1 MASQN
6 FKPRLPVPE
15 EKRSLKTT
23 LFFETFS
30 LLAATVLLMGIA
42 TFFFARQELM
52 TRAISGLQSAAY
64 ARERSLESVLSK
76 QRLQLSVLAKDSS
89 LAGMSSITELVGFR
103 SLLTIDK
110 SGRTKII
117 AGVKKG
123 QSLDPAI
130 VREISDLSHT
140 TFRPIFSEQGWNS
153 YLLSSPQKNARG
165 VRTGTLVAI
174 FDPADIKSRLFDT
187 NSMQPGSE
195 VLLASI
201 QNEHLTMLHSDGQN
215 NAVPIETEGDN
226 QILLVKRALGVEQGI
241 EETVDY
247 AGIPVLS
254 VYRTMP
260 SIGWTVIVQMDR
272 YEILK
277 PILRLAV
284 NVIGIGLMLI
294 CLLSLSTFTLA
305 KRIIEPLIDLVRK
318 LNGLET
324 VHWRFQRSI
333 FTGNELESVDK
344 AAQELTGRLRE
355 SYDHLENLVHK
366 RTEALRKENAQNAA
380 ILENIEYGLLMTD
393 PLGTIVFTNRAAEL
407 LAAVAAGQLL
417 GKKIADA
424 LPLVDRQHHPIA
436 PEEHPIM
443 LVLRTKKNFSPTIDP
458 EFSSLRKDGTST
470 AIHLRATP
478 ILRGQE
484 CLGAVVVV
492 RDTTE
497 ERHINRVKSEFI
509 TLVSHQLRTP
519 LSSIRWYLE
528 MLLDTNEATPFTTEQ
543 HECIDEISTSNSRM
557 THLVNALLNVS
568 RLELETPEAKIE
580 TVALP
585 SLLAEVTDCFK
596 LEFKRK
602 KMNIKIDADTQ
613 HLLNP
618 ETDRALLQLIVENLM
633 SNAIKYGREETNLSV
648 KLSTDPDST
657 KAIIAITDEGIGIPE
672 SEKNQIFQK
681 MYRCTNAKA
690 TDTNGNGL
698 GLYISRIAAD
708 TIGATITVKSDEGKG
723 STFTVSVPM
732 KRRKK

>member
-1 MASQN
+1 MAFLSS
-6 FKPRLPVPE
+6 KPRLATTG

-30 LLAATVLLMGIA
+30 LLAVTVLLMGIA

-52 TRAISGLQSAAY
+52 MRAISGLQSAAY

-76 QRLQLSVLAKDSS
+76 QQSQLSVLAKDPSP
-89 LAGMSSITELVGFR
+89 AGMSSITELVGFR
-103 SLLTIDK
+103 SLLAIDK
-110 SGRTKII
+110 SGRIKII

-140 TFRPIFSEQGWNS
+140 AFRPIFDERGWNS

-165 VRTGTLVAI
+165 NRTGTLIAI
-174 FDPADIKSRLFDT
+174 FDPADIISRFFDT
-187 NSMQPGSE
+187 NSMQPSSE

-201 QNEHLTMLHSDGQN
+201 QNEQLIILHSDGQN
-215 NAVPIETEGDN
+215 NAVPIETKGDA
-226 QILLVKRALGVEQGI
+226 QTLLVKRALGVEQGI

-333 FTGNELESVDK
+333 FTGNELESVDR

-355 SYDHLENLVHK
+355 SYDHLENLIHK

-380 ILENIEYGLLMTD
+380 LLGNIEYGLLMTD

-407 LAAVAAGQLL
+407 LSAAPVGQLL

-424 LPLVDRQHHPIA
+424 LPLIDRRNQPIA
-436 PEEHPIM
+436 PDAHPVS
-443 LVLRTKKNFSPTIDP
+443 LVLRTKKNFSPMIDP
-458 EFSSLRKDGTST
+458 EFSFLRSDGTST

-478 ILRGQE
+478 IVRGQE
-484 CLGAVVVV
+484 CLGSVIVV
-492 RDTTE
+492 RDTTD
-497 ERHINRVKSEFI
+497 ERHINQVKSEFI

-519 LSSIRWYLE
+519 LSSMRWYLE
-528 MLLDTNEATPFTTEQ
+528 MLLETNDTVPFSTQQ

-568 RLELETPEAKIE
+568 RLELETPAAKMEAVGL
-580 TVALP
+580 T

-596 LEFKRK
+596 LEFRRK
-602 KMNIKIDADTQ
+602 KMNITIDADTQ
-613 HLLNP
+613 GLLNP
-618 ETDRALLQLIVENLM
+618 ETDRALLQLIVENLI
-633 SNAIKYGREETNLSV
+633 SNAIKYGREGTNLSV
-648 KLSTDPDST
+648 KLSTDTQAT
-657 KAIIAITDEGIGIPE
+657 KASIAITDEGIGIPE
-672 SEKNQIFQK
+672 SERNQIFQK

-708 TIGATITVKSDEGKG
+708 TIGATITVESDEGKG

-732 KRRKK
+732 KRKKK